1 MKSTIILFFV
11 MTAYIFSQSWNNTVT
26 TTINEPNLV
35 KMDLFTNKDGN
46 HIIVQ
51 NSNSTN
57 SIKYYLLNSSGT
69 VVRSS
74 TIETS
79 GYAEFP
85 NISGDND
92 KVYLVY
98 KLGSNL
104 KVRRS
109 TNAGQSWLSDINN
122 LSIGSNTCNGVD
134 IVYADNG
141 VHVVYA
147 MKDSDPYYETYYY
160 KINSSGSW
168 VDYKN
173 VTDYTV
179 DEVGGFP
186 SIAVSD
192 NRVHVGYNTKGQDN
206 PLIGIGTAKI
216 RTKEGA
222 NWLAPEIIVENISFI
237 ERVYAD
243 NTYLYDFYYENYFGR
258 GDIYVKKRELNG
270 STWTDSTLLHLGGDQ
285 LSLISAA
292 THLTGKLRVVY
303 SQPGVHFYREFSG
316 NWTEPFELGNGF
328 GANMSSV
335 YNDLFVIFHNNGII
349 SYRQCD
355 EAPAPPQNLT
365 VTSYNGHPKLT
376 WNRNV
381 DPDIKQYRIYKK
393 KETSNFVLIG
403 SVSKNTLEFVDSDE
417 LAITDPPSHQM
428 GIVPAYYKIKARDN
442 GNKDSEFSN
451 QVTSWVY
458 SELPQIS
465 WFTNG

>member
-1 MKSTIILFFV
+1 
-11 MTAYIFSQSWNNTVT
+11 
-26 TTINEPNLV
+26 
-35 KMDLFTNKDGN
+35 
-46 HIIVQ
+46 
-51 NSNSTN
+51 
-57 SIKYYLLNSSGT
+57 
-69 VVRSS
+69 
-74 TIETS
+74 
-79 GYAEFP
+79 
-85 NISGDND
+85 
-92 KVYLVY
+92 
-98 KLGSNL
+98 
-104 KVRRS
+104 
-109 TNAGQSWLSDINN
+109 
-122 LSIGSNTCNGVD
+122 
-134 IVYADNG
+134 
-141 VHVVYA
+141 
-147 MKDSDPYYETYYY
+147 MKDSDPNYETYYY

-270 STWTDSTLLHLGGDQ
+270 STWTEPTLLHLGGDQ

-292 THLTGKLRVVY
+292 THSTGKLRVVY

-393 KETSNFVLIG
+393 KETSNFELIG

-417 LAITDPPSHQM
+417 LVITDPPSHQM

-465 WFTNG
+465 WFTNGETVINEFTLDQNYPNPFNPSTNIEFVLPERSNVVVKVFDALGREIETLANGSFPSGRNVVSFNASNLSSGIYYYRVSTENYISTKKMMLMK